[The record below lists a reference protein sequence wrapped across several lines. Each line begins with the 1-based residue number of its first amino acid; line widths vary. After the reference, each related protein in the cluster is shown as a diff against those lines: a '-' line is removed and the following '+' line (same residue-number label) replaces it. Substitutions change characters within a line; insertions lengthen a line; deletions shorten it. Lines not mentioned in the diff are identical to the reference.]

1 MIAGTMAKTRA
12 TSNRKPRMSEQQMDT
27 GGGNPL
33 KGWIASGRKVVTRSV
48 NEAARDVGRWV
59 APTPNAPTMPKSG
72 GGLKSVRGE
81 VYTPSG
87 VYQGRQVFVRKP
99 ALTENQ
105 IEGILRAQQTKAMKQ
120 FSRDVGVGARGAKL
134 GAAAGALGGSAVTLG
149 AQNIASSVKSVVSAA
164 KKRSARGGGKNKK

>member
-1 MIAGTMAKTRA
+1 
-12 TSNRKPRMSEQQMDT
+12 MSEQQIDT

-33 KGWIASGRKVVTRSV
+33 KGWIASGKKVVTRTV
-48 NEAARDVGRWV
+48 NNAARDVGRWV

-81 VYTPSG
+81 VYTPGG

-120 FSRDVGVGARGAKL
+120 FSRDVGTGARAAKIAGAV
-134 GAAAGALGGSAVTLG
+134 GALGGSAATLQ
-149 AQNIASSVKSVVSAA
+149 AQNIASGVKAAVSAA
-164 KKRSARGGGKNKK
+164 KKKARGGGKNKK